1 MDGQGSRIGRASR
14 GRVARRDPVPRLER
28 VGRVRVHTVATLE
41 LIDPVSLFYALAIT
55 AGAVAGMVVAT
66 MRLP

>member
-1 MDGQGSRIGRASR
+1 MVRAMDAQHRIGSA
-14 GRVARRDPVPRLER
+14 GRPDPLPRLER
-28 VGRVRVHTVATLE
+28 VERPRVHAVANLE

-66 MRLP
+66 LRFG